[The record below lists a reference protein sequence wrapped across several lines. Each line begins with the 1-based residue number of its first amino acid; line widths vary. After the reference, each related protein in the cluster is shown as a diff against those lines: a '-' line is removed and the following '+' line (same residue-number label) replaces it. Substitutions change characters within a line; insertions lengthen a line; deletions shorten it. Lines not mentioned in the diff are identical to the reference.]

1 MTSKSN
7 ISPDPIN
14 NYPNILNSTDPIAIS
29 IRNNFNI
36 IYNNYIIFCNENDNT
51 TDLTKLDTSA
61 SNIQNSFNKI
71 TDIIMLCIN
80 DSTPYDNPNPKCS
93 LPKCIWV
100 KEVELLCLDY
110 LPLIMRMTQTGVK
123 EQYSFLSFFFIHNLV
138 NAITSNEANY
148 SISDSLYYLC
158 SSYEN
163 PSGYKKRNPDPKLS
177 AAYNAL
183 IKKMNTQLTN
193 KDTRQSDTAWINF
206 LLYILLPIVIFIV
219 LILLYIKYA
228 KKSESNTI
236 ISENA
241 PDVLNVNSSDSQPK
255 SGGKVTDTL
264 NFITRMGLHILSPK

>member
-14 NYPNILNSTDPIAIS
+14 NYPNILNSTDPLATS
-29 IRNNFNI
+29 IKNNFNN
-36 IYNNYIIFCNENDNT
+36 IYNNYLIFSNENDNT
-51 TDLTKLDTSA
+51 TDLTKLDISA

-71 TDIIMLCIN
+71 TDIIMPCIN
-80 DSTPYDNPNPKCS
+80 DPTPYDNPNPRCS

-100 KEVELLCLDY
+100 REVEMLCLDY
-110 LPLIMRMTQTGVK
+110 LPMIMMMTQNGVK
-123 EQYSFLSFFFIHNLV
+123 EQYQFLSFFVIQNLV
-138 NAITSNEANY
+138 DAITSNKSNY
-148 SISDSLYYLC
+148 SVSDDIYYLC
-158 SSYEN
+158 SSSEN
-163 PSGYKKRNPDPKLS
+163 PSGYKKREPDPKLS

-219 LILLYIKYA
+219 LILLYVKHA
-228 KKSESNTI
+228 KKSESNITT
-236 ISENA
+236 SENA
-241 PDVLNVNSSDSQPK
+241 PVVLNVTSSESQPK